1 MRQHWDPPLT
11 RTDAGAVSRADVK
24 EQTRAANKA
33 GQIAAGEEESLKS
46 QMPNTPS
53 TKPRDQRKAE
63 TREANR
69 NGGLGSPG
77 QTSYKTYNMSQRD
90 LLAKSTKTRAEGKSE
105 TMQAVNGKQM
115 MPAGEAIEPA
125 KR

>member
-1 MRQHWDPPLT
+1 M
-11 RTDAGAVSRADVK
+11 
-24 EQTRAANKA
+24 
-33 GQIAAGEEESLKS
+33 KS